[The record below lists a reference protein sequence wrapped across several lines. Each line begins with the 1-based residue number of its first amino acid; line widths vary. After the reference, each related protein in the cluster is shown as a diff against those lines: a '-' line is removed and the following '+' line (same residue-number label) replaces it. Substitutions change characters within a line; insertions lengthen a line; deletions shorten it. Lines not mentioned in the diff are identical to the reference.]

1 MISRSSCRGQH
12 KLECHKLFNELLYI
26 WSITNKIFKKNKLL
40 QLRKGPNKLGIKGLL
55 QPFRDAL
62 KLLTKEFFF
71 LSCDKIYL
79 YSPIIIFFL
88 SIMLWLVYPWIN
100 LFYYIDN
107 RVIYLIL
114 VLRLIVYPVIIIG
127 WVSICN
133 YSILGSLRA
142 VSQIISFEVLLFLIF
157 FLLILIVE
165 DYSFLNFI
173 NFQVDISFIIIL
185 YPLYLIFI
193 ISALIDLNRVPF
205 DLIEGESELVSGFN
219 VEYFRSMFIIIFLSE
234 YINVIFIRIL
244 LTMIFYGFNYWS
256 IGFILFYLI
265 HIILLIIIRGVL
277 PRIRYDKL
285 IIICWMELLVL
296 ILIYLI
302 YIYIMKE
309 FIILVVR

>member
-1 MISRSSCRGQH
+1 MMIFIVNYLFFMLMIMISVAF
-12 KLECHKLFNELLYI
+12 LTLFERKMLGYM
-26 WSITNKIFKKNKLL
+26 

-55 QPFRDAL
+55 QPFSDAL

-71 LSCDKIYL
+71 LSCDKMYL
-79 YSPIIIFFL
+79 YSPMMMFFL

-100 LFYYIDN
+100 LFYYMDN
-107 RVIYLIL
+107 SVIYLML
-114 VLRLIVYPVIIIG
+114 VLSLMVYPVMMIG
-127 WVSICN
+127 WVSMCN

-142 VSQIISFEVLLFLIF
+142 VSQMISFEVLLFLMF
-157 FLLILIVE
+157 FLLMLMVE

-173 NFQVDISFIIIL
+173 NFQVDISFMIIL

-219 VEYFRSMFIIIFLSE
+219 VEYFSSMFIMIFLSE
-234 YINVIFIRIL
+234 YMNVMFMSML
-244 LTMIFYGFNYWS
+244 LTMMFYGFNYWS

-265 HIILLIIIRGVL
+265 HIILLIMIRGVL

-285 IIICWMELLVL
+285 MMMCWMELLVL
-296 ILIYLI
+296 ILMYLI
-302 YIYIMKE
+302 YIYMMKE
-309 FIILVVR
+309 FIMLVVS